1 MKVFILS
8 GGLGTRL
15 AEYTKMIPK
24 PMVKILGYPILIHI
38 IKHYV
43 KFGYLKFYIA
53 TGYKA
58 YVIKKYFKNYKKEGK
73 PFTYKILNKDCQI
86 TIVNTGLKT
95 LTGGRLKRLSNYL
108 NDNENFFFTYGD
120 GISSVNIKKL
130 LQHHLKMKKI
140 ITVTAV
146 RPPARF
152 GELILKGSTVKS
164 FKEKPQINQGWIN
177 GGFFVAEKKFLDF
190 IKNDKDILEKNPL
203 ETVTKLGQLNAFK
216 HLGFWKC
223 MDTIRDKQVIEK
235 ILKEKTSK
243 LYKKSQIKKPKLS
256 KKIK

>member
-108 NDNENFFFTYGD
+108 NDNENFFFT
-120 GISSVNIKKL
+120 
-130 LQHHLKMKKI
+130 
-140 ITVTAV
+140 
-146 RPPARF
+146 
-152 GELILKGSTVKS
+152 LILALLPILSFLLSGIFITSIIFSDNLTGLPGSTNQPVFS
-164 FKEKPQINQGWIN
+164 FSIISFDP
-177 GGFFVAEKKFLDF
+177 
-190 IKNDKDILEKNPL
+190 P
-203 ETVTKLGQLNAFK
+203 
-216 HLGFWKC
+216 
-223 MDTIRDKQVIEK
+223 
-235 ILKEKTSK
+235 
-243 LYKKSQIKKPKLS
+243 
-256 KKIK
+256 